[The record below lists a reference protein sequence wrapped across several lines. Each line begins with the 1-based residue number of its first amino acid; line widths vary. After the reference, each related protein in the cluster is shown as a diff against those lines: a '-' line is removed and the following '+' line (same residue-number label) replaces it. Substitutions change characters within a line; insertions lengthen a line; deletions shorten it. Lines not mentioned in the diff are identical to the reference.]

1 MRGRGHD
8 SCASGLSIHGERLDS
23 ADPEWNL
30 PVGRQRCWSG
40 LASQVGEGLPLR
52 SMATVSGR
60 YQASKTPPGVV
71 SQPTP
76 RDRNKPPAGAW

>member
-23 ADPEWNL
+23 ADPEWNV

-40 LASQVGEGLPLR
+40 LASQVGEGSPLR
-52 SMATVSGR
+52 SMATVSVTSL
-60 YQASKTPPGVV
+60 APKTPRRVV
-71 SQPTP
+71 SRPTP
-76 RDRNKPPAGAW
+76 RDRNKPPARAW